1 LRTDRILDKLLKII
15 VPLGLGQILLDAGPP
30 KKHTLLILL
39 KIPPQVPLHDIIIL
53 TGEMP
58 KQPRILLL
66 SILQIVLMILL
77 RLGHDLFGE
86 MHDFVPDDALVE
98 DEVWGQGLE
107 QRDGLV
113 ALEGLGEGLEAVAQ
127 VLREDLQRLF

>member
-1 LRTDRILDKLLKII
+1 
-15 VPLGLGQILLDAGPP
+15 
-30 KKHTLLILL
+30 
-39 KIPPQVPLHDIIIL
+39 
-53 TGEMP
+53 
-58 KQPRILLL
+58 
-66 SILQIVLMILL
+66 MILL